1 MTTVVG
7 DVVVLEID
15 TVICATDISNF
26 IIITIVIVIV
36 IVEIAITIVIVIAL
50 VDLLL
55 FCSLL

>member
-7 DVVVLEID
+7 DVVVLEVD
-15 TVICATDISNF
+15 AVICATDISNF

-50 VDLLL
+50 VDL
-55 FCSLL
+55 